1 MTDEFQNHV
10 YGYTS
15 GTTVLHL
22 AKDGVPNYQ
31 FILPSTKILEQFDKL
46 VSIMMQKNHDNHYQ
60 IDNLTKTRDALLPKL
75 MSGEIRV

>member
-22 AKDGVPNYQ
+22 AKDGVPSYQ
-31 FILPSTKILEQFDKL
+31 FLIPPKEILEKFYRL
-46 VSIMMQKNHDNHYQ
+46 ASIIMQKNHDNHYQ
-60 IDNLTKTRDALLPKL
+60 IESLTETRDALLPKL

>member
-1 MTDEFQNHV
+1 MKFQNHV

-31 FILPSTKILEQFDKL
+31 FILPPKKTLEKFDKNI
-46 VSIMMQKNHDNHYQ
+46 SITMQKNHENNHQ
-60 IDNLTKTRDALLPKL
+60 INNLNKIRGLLLPKL
-75 MSGEIRV
+75 MSGEIQV